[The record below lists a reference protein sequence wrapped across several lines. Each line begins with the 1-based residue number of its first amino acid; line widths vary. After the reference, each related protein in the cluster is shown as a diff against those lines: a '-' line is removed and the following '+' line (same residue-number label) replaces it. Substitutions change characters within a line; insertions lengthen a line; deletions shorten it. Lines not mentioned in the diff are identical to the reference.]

1 MAYFHFNNKFERKR
15 ERERVKERKKREEER
30 RKKKEKER
38 KREILKTTGIVERS
52 CALETDKPESE
63 PVMLPLF
70 QLYLI
75 HSNT

>member
-1 MAYFHFNNKFERKR
+1 MIYLAYFHINNKFERKR
-15 ERERVKERKKREEER
+15 EREREKE

-38 KREILKTTGIVERS
+38 KRENLKTTGIVERS
-52 CALETDKPESE
+52 CDLETDKSESE

-70 QLYLI
+70 QLHLI

>member
-15 ERERVKERKKREEER
+15 ERERVKERKKE
-30 RKKKEKER
+30 ER